1 LLEKQAADIIM
12 SGISKCGGLSEYR
25 KIGNMAETYY
35 IPFAPHNNSSVP
47 NFLAL
52 EFHRFND
59 PTWD

>member
-1 LLEKQAADIIM
+1 M